1 MTDMLVYRVQIMGQE
16 PYVYTVN
23 LPAGANSK
31 VLTLGAG
38 ANWS

>member
-1 MTDMLVYRVQIMGQE
+1 MGKE

-23 LPAGANSK
+23 LPGATGSTPVTK